1 MAYRR
6 MSICKSCKV
15 YNDGVCDS
23 TKYHIAIK
31 DFRYNGELRF
41 QGRVYTGCGCP
52 LKAKTNSVKSQCPL
66 GKW

>member
-1 MAYRR
+1 MIKNKKTKWMAYRR

-41 QGRVYTGCGCP
+41 QGRVYIRHG
-52 LKAKTNSVKSQCPL
+52 LKENI
-66 GKW
+66 